1 MQESWKIED
10 SFLLAFIPYLL
21 WLWALIFVVY
31 AEDQPLFI
39 TFQNKQMAFKT

>member
-10 SFLLAFIPYLL
+10 SFLLAFVPYLL
-21 WLWALIFVVY
+21 WLRGLIFVVY
-31 AEDQPLFI
+31 GEDHPHFI